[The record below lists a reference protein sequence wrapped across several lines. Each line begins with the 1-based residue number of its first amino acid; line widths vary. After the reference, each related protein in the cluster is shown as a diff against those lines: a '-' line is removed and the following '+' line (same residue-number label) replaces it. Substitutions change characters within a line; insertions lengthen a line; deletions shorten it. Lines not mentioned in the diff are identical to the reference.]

1 MTKRKGRK
9 KTSKKSIEEDS
20 ELAEDELESVEEEPL
35 IIEETGHG
43 KDLKNLSP
51 ADFPEVGELVVATCT
66 KITPHGGYF
75 SIENYEILGAT
86 AGFVHISE
94 LSRTW
99 VRNIRKH
106 IREGQKAV
114 CRVMRVTV
122 NRQEVDLSIRRVSDS
137 QKRETLQLHKQELR
151 ARGIIKA
158 VAERLNVNSD
168 DINRTII
175 EPLENKY
182 GNLFSVLEMA
192 RDDGESVITSAGLS
206 KQIAE
211 ELVLTAT
218 KELERSSVSLSAK
231 AKISSYDPEGMDLIK
246 ESFEAATEATLKK
259 KALDVT
265 VHVIS
270 SPEYKI
276 VISADD
282 WKNAE
287 KYWGIFQDSFTK
299 TFKKKSTVEPL
310 IMEFTRE

>member
-1 MTKRKGRK
+1 MTKRKGK
-9 KTSKKSIEEDS
+9 KKSTKKSQKEDSEETEEIIKEEEAPEIIEEDRTT
-20 ELAEDELESVEEEPL
+20 
-35 IIEETGHG
+35 I
-43 KDLKNLSP
+43 DLKNLSP

-66 KITPHGGYF
+66 KITTHGGYF
-75 SIENYEILGAT
+75 SIENYEILGET

-122 NRQEVDLSIRRVSDS
+122 QRQEVDLSIRRVTDS

-158 VAERLNVNSD
+158 VGERLNFNADEISK
-168 DINRTII
+168 NII

-192 RDDGESVITSAGLS
+192 RDDGESVITSVGLS
-206 KQIAE
+206 KELAE
-211 ELVLTAT
+211 ELVATAT
-218 KELERSSVSLSAK
+218 RELERSSVSLSGR
-231 AKISSYDPEGMDLIK
+231 AKISSYDPQGVDIIK
-246 ESFEAATEATLKK
+246 ESFEVAADATLKK
-259 KALDVT
+259 KAIDVS

-270 SPEYKI
+270 APDYKI
-276 VISADD
+276 TINADD

-287 KYWGIFQDSFTK
+287 KYWFVFQETFTK
-299 TFKKKSTVEPL
+299 NFKKKSKLEPL
-310 IMEFTRE
+310 LMEFIRE

>member
-9 KTSKKSIEEDS
+9 KTSKKSQDEEPEVTEEELKQEEMPEIIEEDTS
-20 ELAEDELESVEEEPL
+20 S
-35 IIEETGHG
+35 I
-43 KDLKNLSP
+43 DLKNLSP

-66 KITPHGGYF
+66 KITTHGGYF

-122 NRQEVDLSIRRVSDS
+122 QRQEVDLSIRRVSDS

-158 VAERLNVNSD
+158 VGERLNIDSE

-182 GNLFSVLEMA
+182 GNLFSVLELA
-192 RDDGESVITSAGLS
+192 QGKTGCCDCRTRK
-206 KQIAE
+206 KQ
-211 ELVLTAT
+211 
-218 KELERSSVSLSAK
+218 R
-231 AKISSYDPEGMDLIK
+231 
-246 ESFEAATEATLKK
+246 
-259 KALDVT
+259 
-265 VHVIS
+265 
-270 SPEYKI
+270 
-276 VISADD
+276 
-282 WKNAE
+282 
-287 KYWGIFQDSFTK
+287 
-299 TFKKKSTVEPL
+299 
-310 IMEFTRE
+310 

>member
-9 KTSKKSIEEDS
+9 KTSKKP
-20 ELAEDELESVEEEPL
+20 LEEEP
-35 IIEETGHG
+35 EETEETNVESEPETVNEPVQPR
-43 KDLKNLSP
+43 DLKNLSP

-66 KITPHGGYF
+66 KITTHGGYF
-75 SIENYEILGAT
+75 SIENYELLGQT

-122 NRQEVDLSIRRVSDS
+122 QRQEVDLSIRRVSDS

-168 DINRTII
+168 DIDRTII

-182 GNLFSVLEMA
+182 GNLFNVLEMA
-192 RDDGESVITSAGLS
+192 RDDGESVITSAGVS
-206 KQIAE
+206 KKVAD
-211 ELVLTAT
+211 ELVAAAT
-218 KELERSSVSLSAK
+218 KELERASISLSAK
-231 AKISSYDPEGMDLIK
+231 AKISSYDPEGMDIIK
-246 ESFEAATEATLKK
+246 EAFEVASETTLKK
-259 KALDVT
+259 KAIDVS

-270 SPEYKI
+270 APEYKI
-276 VISADD
+276 VINADD
-282 WKNAE
+282 WKGAE
-287 KYWGIFQDSFTK
+287 KYWSIFQETFIK
-299 TFKKKSTVEPL
+299 TYKKRATSEAL
-310 IMEFTRE
+310 MMEFTRD

>member
-9 KTSKKSIEEDS
+9 KTSKKSQ
-20 ELAEDELESVEEEPL
+20 EEEPEVS
-35 IIEETGHG
+35 EEEIKDDESPETVEPDRNVR
-43 KDLKNLSP
+43 DLKNLSP

-66 KITPHGGYF
+66 KITTHGGYF
-75 SIENYEILGAT
+75 MIENYEILGSS

-137 QKRETLQLHKQELR
+137 QKRETLQIHKQELR

-158 VAERLNVNSD
+158 VAERLNVDSD

-192 RDDGESVITSAGLS
+192 RDEGETVLTSAGIS
-206 KQIAE
+206 KTLAE
-211 ELVLTAT
+211 ELVQTAT
-218 KELERSSVSLSAK
+218 RELERASVALSGK
-231 AKISSYDPEGMDLIK
+231 AKVSSFDPEGIKIIK
-246 ESFEAATEATLKK
+246 EAFDAACDATLKK
-259 KALDVT
+259 KAINVD

-270 SPEYKI
+270 APEYKI
-276 VISADD
+276 VINADD

-287 KYWGIFQDSFTK
+287 KYWSVFQDSFIK
-299 TFKKKSTVEPL
+299 TFKKRAQQEAL
-310 IMEFTRE
+310 IMEFIRE